1 MLTPY
6 DWQEGIGHRMSFI
19 EGRLTAGSP
28 ILALSIDEGII
39 AFSYRRHSRKIFEIY
54 DQLLYSAIGQQSDV
68 ESLRIAAL
76 DFAHQEGFNRSEK
89 DVTIRRVV
97 SALSSPIKRAFA
109 DFSSAPFVIRA
120 LFAEVGRTKAE
131 DIYAIL
137 DYEGDFKTWRNW
149 AFVAGGDEH
158 TETLKSALTELATKK
173 LTPETAHKALQELWD
188 STFIVERPEGFAPE
202 CVWMCRDESRSNRF
216 VMLTPS
222 D

>member
-19 EGRLTAGSP
+19 EGRLVAGSP
-28 ILALSIDEGII
+28 ILALSIEEGIVI
-39 AFSYRRHSRKIFEIY
+39 FSYRRHTRKIFEVY
-54 DQLLYSAIGQQSDV
+54 DQLLYAAIGQQSDV

-97 SALSSPIKRAFA
+97 SALSVPIKRAFA

-120 LFAEVGRTKAE
+120 LFAEVNRTPQE

-137 DYEGDFKTWRNW
+137 DYEGDFKTRRDW

-158 TETLKSALTELATKK
+158 AEELKEAMADLYGKK
-173 LTPETAHKALQELWD
+173 LTSEQAHKQLQALWD
-188 STFIVERPEGFAPE
+188 KTFIVERPEGFAPE
-202 CVWMCRDESRSNRF
+202 CVLMCRDESRSNRF
-216 VMLTPS
+216 VMLTPG